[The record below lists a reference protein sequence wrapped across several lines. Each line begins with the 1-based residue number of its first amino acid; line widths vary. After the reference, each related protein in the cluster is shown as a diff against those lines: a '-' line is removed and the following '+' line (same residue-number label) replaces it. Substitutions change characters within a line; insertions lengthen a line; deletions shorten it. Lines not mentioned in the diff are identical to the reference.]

1 MNHTTILAKTDAGL
15 RVLKDRSV
23 PLAPRQRSAFIM
35 FDGKHT
41 LGEVL
46 KALAGMGVETGDVA
60 AMVAAGLLASS
71 GDAPAA
77 VEPAVVAQAALD
89 QAVAAP
95 SPAPASQPASTRS
108 SQDRYR
114 DASAIATELTAGL
127 GLRGFRLNLAVE
139 AAMGLDDL
147 RTLAPKILA
156 AVGPEKYL
164 RLEQALNG

>member
-1 MNHTTILAKTDAGL
+1 MNHTTLLAKTDAGL

-46 KALAGMGVETGDVA
+46 QALAGMGVVAGDVETL
-60 AMVAAGLLASS
+60 VEAGLLAPS
-71 GDAPAA
+71 GEAPAA
-77 VEPAVVAQAALD
+77 TAEPAVAQAA
-89 QAVAAP
+89 AVPPPASAP
-95 SPAPASQPASTRS
+95 APAPASGHS

-114 DASAIATELTAGL
+114 EASAIATELTAGL

-147 RTLAPKILA
+147 RALVPKIRA
-156 AVGPEKYL
+156 AVGPEKCT